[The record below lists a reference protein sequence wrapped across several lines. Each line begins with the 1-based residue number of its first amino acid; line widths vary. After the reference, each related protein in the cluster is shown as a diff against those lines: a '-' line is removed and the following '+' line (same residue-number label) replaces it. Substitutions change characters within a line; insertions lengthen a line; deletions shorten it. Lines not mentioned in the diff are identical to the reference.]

1 MSVTLRQARLGLGEW
16 RWPQTLRD
24 FRNSK
29 LQNFDKTETYGG
41 SAIGNVAAVFCSRN
55 SGAIGVGEMILFYNP
70 KATRPRNRRFPLSI
84 LSLAAVVEGK
94 EEYEIVDGNLD
105 PHPTE
110 TLLAFLKGH
119 RVDLLAVTV
128 MPGPQTVGAV
138 ASCREI
144 RSRFPELPIVW
155 GGYFASNYT
164 ATALN
169 ANYVDYAVRGQ
180 GEQTFLEL
188 LEVIRGQRDAKDVAG
203 LSFKMPDGTVRN
215 NPERPMRGLDDFP
228 SYPYHR
234 LPAEQYLLPTF
245 LGRRTAVHQASL
257 GCPYRCNFCGVVTFS
272 GSRQKMESPS
282 RTEGMLRHLVKA
294 YGVDAVQFY
303 DNNFFLREDHT
314 RELAERLTPLNLR
327 WWCEGRADIM
337 MKYSDAT
344 LKALRR
350 AGCTMIFFGAESGSN
365 AILKQ
370 MNKDLRAEDTL
381 ALASRIRR
389 FGIIPEFSIIFGNP
403 KDPEGD
409 TRDCIGFIRQL
420 KRLNPDAEIIVEHY
434 TPVPQR
440 ARMYGE
446 VEDKVQFP
454 TTPDEWATDPWQR
467 FATQK
472 DPQTPWLRPTT
483 KQLIDNFELVV
494 SSRWPTVQDIRLPNW
509 GRLALKALSSWRYR
523 LGVYGAPLE
532 LKWMQQVIELRKP
545 KAESL

>member
-1 MSVTLRQARLGLGEW
+1 MIDTVTSHTLTCSPVLWLAR
-16 RWPQTLRD
+16 
-24 FRNSK
+24 
-29 LQNFDKTETYGG
+29 
-41 SAIGNVAAVFCSRN
+41 NVIVRSEQQRVW
-55 SGAIGVGEMILFYNP
+55 GMILFYNP

-84 LSLAAVVEGK
+84 LAIAAVVEGK
-94 EEYEIVDGNLD
+94 EEYAIVDGNLD

-110 TLLAFLKGH
+110 SLIAIIKE
-119 RVDLLAVTV
+119 RSVDLLAVTV

-144 RSRFPELPIVW
+144 RARFPELPIVW

-164 ATALN
+164 AAALN
-169 ANYVDYAVRGQ
+169 AGYVDYAVRGQ
-180 GEQTFLEL
+180 GEQTFLDL
-188 LEVIRGQRDAKDVAG
+188 LEAIRGHRDLKEILG
-203 LSFKMPDGTVRN
+203 LSYKDTDGTVRN
-215 NPERPMRGLDDFP
+215 NPERPIRSLDDFP
-228 SYPYHR
+228 TYPYHR
-234 LPAEQYLLPTF
+234 LPAERYLLPTF

-257 GCPYRCNFCGVVTFS
+257 GCPYRCNFCGVVGFS
-272 GSRQKMESPS
+272 GSRQRMESPA
-282 RTEGMLRHLVKA
+282 RTEGALRHLVET

-314 RELAERLTPLNLR
+314 RELADRMAPLNLR
-327 WWCEGRADIM
+327 WWCEGRADIL

-344 LKALRR
+344 LEALRR

-365 AILKQ
+365 EILKE

-381 ALASRIRR
+381 GLASRIRK

-409 TRDCIGFIRQL
+409 TRDCITFIRQL

-440 ARMYGE
+440 TRMYGN
-446 VEDKVQFP
+446 VEDQMEFP
-454 TTPDEWATDPWQR
+454 ATPDEWATDRWQR

-494 SSRWPTVQDIRLPNW
+494 SSRWPTVQDIRLPHW
-509 GRLALKALSSWRYR
+509 GRMALKALSSWRYR
-523 LGVYGAPLE
+523 LGVYGAPWE

-545 KAESL
+545 KVESL

>member
-1 MSVTLRQARLGLGEW
+1 
-16 RWPQTLRD
+16 
-24 FRNSK
+24 
-29 LQNFDKTETYGG
+29 
-41 SAIGNVAAVFCSRN
+41 
-55 SGAIGVGEMILFYNP
+55 MILFYNP

-84 LSLAAVVEGK
+84 LAIAAMVEGK
-94 EEYEIVDGNLD
+94 EKYEIVDGNLD
-105 PHPTE
+105 PDPTRSLLVLLKEHPVE
-110 TLLAFLKGH
+110 
-119 RVDLLAVTV
+119 LLAVTV

-144 RSRFPELPIVW
+144 RARYPNLPIVW

-164 ATALN
+164 AAALN
-169 ANYVDYAVRGQ
+169 ADYVDYAVRGQ

-188 LEVIRGQRDAKDVAG
+188 LEVIRGHRDAKDVPG
-203 LSFKMPDGTVRN
+203 LSYKLADGTVRN
-215 NPERPMRGLDDFP
+215 NPERPMRGLDGFP
-228 SYPYHR
+228 WYPYHR
-234 LPAEQYLLPTF
+234 LPAERYLLPTF
-245 LGRRTAVHQASL
+245 LGKRTAVHQASL

-272 GSRQKMESPS
+272 GSREKMESPA
-282 RTEGMLRHLVKA
+282 RTENMLRHLVA
-294 YGVDAVQFY
+294 TYGVDAVQFY
-303 DNNFFLREDHT
+303 DNNFFLREEHT
-314 RELAERLTPLNLR
+314 RELADRLAPLSLR
-327 WWCEGRADIM
+327 WWCEGRSDIM

-344 LKALRR
+344 LDALKR

-365 AILKQ
+365 ARLKE

-381 ALASRIRR
+381 ELASRIRR
-389 FGIIPEFSIIFGNP
+389 FGIIPEFSIIFGDP

-409 TRDCIGFIRQL
+409 TRECITFIRQL
-420 KRLNPDAEIIVEHY
+420 KQLNPDAEIIVEHY

-440 ARMYGE
+440 ARMYGD
-446 VEDKVQFP
+446 VEDKVTFP
-454 TTPDEWATDPWQR
+454 TTPDEWATDHWQR

-509 GRLALKALSSWRYR
+509 GRLALKALSSWRYK
-523 LGVYGAPLE
+523 LGVYTTPLE

>member
-1 MSVTLRQARLGLGEW
+1 
-16 RWPQTLRD
+16 
-24 FRNSK
+24 
-29 LQNFDKTETYGG
+29 
-41 SAIGNVAAVFCSRN
+41 
-55 SGAIGVGEMILFYNP
+55 MILFYNP
-70 KATRPRNRRFPLSI
+70 KATRSRNRRLPLSVLAI
-84 LSLAAVVEGK
+84 AAVVEGK
-94 EEYEIVDGNLD
+94 EEYAIVDGNLD

-110 TLLAFLKGH
+110 SLVKLIEE
-119 RVDLLAVTV
+119 RPVELLAVTV

-144 RSRFPELPIVW
+144 RTLFPQLPIVW

-164 ATALN
+164 SAALN
-169 ANYVDYAVRGQ
+169 AKYVDYAVRGQ
-180 GEQTFLEL
+180 GEQTFLDL
-188 LEVIRGQRDAKDVAG
+188 LQAVRGDRALKDIPG
-203 LSFKMPDGTVRN
+203 LSFKNPDGMPQH
-215 NPERPMRGLDDFP
+215 NPERPMRVLDDFP
-228 SYPYHR
+228 PYPYHR
-234 LPAEQYLLPTF
+234 LPVERYLLPTF
-245 LGRRTAVHQASL
+245 LGRRTAVHQASI

-272 GSRQKMESPS
+272 GSRQKMESPA
-282 RTEGMLRHLVKA
+282 RTEATLRHLVET

-314 RELAERLTPLNLR
+314 QELAERLRPLNLR

-337 MKYSDAT
+337 MRYSDNT
-344 LKALRR
+344 FEALRR

-365 AILKQ
+365 AILKE

-409 TRDCIGFIRQL
+409 TQECIGFIRQL
-420 KRLNPDAEIIVEHY
+420 KRLNPRAEIIVEHY

-446 VEDKVQFP
+446 VEDQIQFP
-454 TTPDEWATDPWQR
+454 TTPDEWATERWQR

-472 DPQTPWLRPTT
+472 DPQTPWLRLPT
-483 KQLIDNFELVV
+483 KRRIDNFELVV
-494 SSRWPTVQDIRLPNW
+494 SSRWPTVQDIRLPHW

-523 LGVYGAPLE
+523 LGIYGAPLE
-532 LKWMQQVIELRKP
+532 LKWMQQFIELRKP

>member
-1 MSVTLRQARLGLGEW
+1 
-16 RWPQTLRD
+16 
-24 FRNSK
+24 
-29 LQNFDKTETYGG
+29 
-41 SAIGNVAAVFCSRN
+41 
-55 SGAIGVGEMILFYNP
+55 MILFYNP
-70 KATRPRNRRFPLSI
+70 KATRPRNRRLPLSVLAI
-84 LSLAAVVEGK
+84 AAVVEGK
-94 EEYEIVDGNLD
+94 EEFAIVDGNLD

-110 TLLAFLKGH
+110 SLVALIKE
-119 RVDLLAVTV
+119 RPVELLAVTV

-144 RSRFPELPIVW
+144 RSRFPQLPIVW

-169 ANYVDYAVRGQ
+169 AGYVDYAVRGQ

-188 LEVIRGQRDAKDVAG
+188 LDALRGHRDVKDIAG
-203 LSFKMPDGTVRN
+203 LSFKNPDGSAQH
-215 NPERPMRGLDDFP
+215 NPERLMRSLDDFP
-228 SYPYHR
+228 EYPYQC
-234 LPAEQYLLPTF
+234 LPVDRYLLPTF
-245 LGRRTAVHQASL
+245 LGRRTAVHQASI

-272 GSRQKMESPS
+272 GSRQKMESPA
-282 RTEGMLRHLVKA
+282 RTEATLRHLVDS

-314 RELAERLTPLNLR
+314 RELADRLQPPHLR

-337 MKYSDAT
+337 MKYSDST
-344 LKALRR
+344 FEALHR

-365 AILKQ
+365 AILKE

-409 TRDCIGFIRQL
+409 TRECIGFIRQL
-420 KRLNPDAEIIVEHY
+420 KRLNPHAEIIVEHY

-446 VEDKVQFP
+446 VEDQIQFP
-454 TTPDEWATDPWQR
+454 TTPDEWATERWQR

-472 DPQTPWLRPTT
+472 DPQTPWLRPPT
-483 KQLIDNFELVV
+483 KKLIDNFELVV
-494 SSRWPTVQDIRLPNW
+494 SSRWPTVQDIRLPDW
-509 GRLALKALSSWRYR
+509 GRLALKAMSSWRYR
-523 LGVYGAPLE
+523 LGIYGAPLE
-532 LKWMQQVIELRKP
+532 LKWMQQFIELRKP